1 MTPSD
6 DFLCKTKLF
15 LGSQKGP
22 KKVRPRL
29 DVHLLN
35 RLPSPPWQRQV
46 VEADVPAVHRATP
59 NRFCAILLSHVARD
73 TLAT

>member
-6 DFLCKTKLF
+6 EIVLQNPA
-15 LGSQKGP
+15 GPQKGP
-22 KKVRPRL
+22 PARPSL

-59 NRFCAILLSHVARD
+59 NRFGAILLSYVAGD